1 MNIDKENM
9 NTVSII
15 GLGWLGLPLAHHLKT
30 QGWKITG
37 TKRTTL
43 AVQQIQEEEGIDCI
57 QLDLS
62 LSYIPSE
69 ILNSQRMIINIPPS
83 RSEDNYVE
91 GIKRLVS
98 LGILQNLK
106 HVIFVSSTSVFP
118 NIQGMFDE
126 ESQTEITSPTTQ
138 KLIEVE
144 QWLLTLDIHCDILRL
159 GGLIGKNRHPIHYLS
174 GKSNLSGANQP
185 VNLVHL
191 NDCILAIQL
200 LLETPQKQRIYHLCS
215 PLHPTRAEYYG
226 EIAKQLQLPPPHFLP
241 DNQPMKRVIAANKIC
256 QQLGFDYQYADIFK
270 I

>member
-1 MNIDKENM
+1 MNIDKQNM
-9 NTVSII
+9 NTISII
-15 GLGWLGLPLAHHLKT
+15 GLGWLGLPLAQHLKT
-30 QGWKITG
+30 LGWNIRG
-37 TKRTTL
+37 TKQTSEG
-43 AVQQIQEEEGIDCI
+43 VQQMHHLGLDCS
-57 QLDLS
+57 LFDLS
-62 LSYIPSE
+62 SCHIPAE
-69 ILNSQRMIINIPPS
+69 ISTSAKLIINIPPS
-83 RSEDNYVE
+83 TSADHYVN

-98 LGILQNLK
+98 LGILQNLE

-118 NIQGMFDE
+118 NTQGIFDE
-126 ESQTEITSPTTQ
+126 ESPTEITSPTTQ

-159 GGLIGKNRHPIHYLS
+159 GGLIGKNRHPIHYLA

-191 NDCILAIQL
+191 NDCIRAIQL

-226 EIAKQLQLPPPHFLP
+226 EIAKQFQLTPPHFLP
-241 DNQPMKRVIAANKIC
+241 DNQPMKRIIAANKIC